1 MTEYDHG
8 LASIHEESSLLRRSC
23 EIMVDIGGYPLA
35 WVGLTKGD
43 GDKGIQVVAQKGKWH
58 DDSEDQDPT
67 CADSGQGR
75 TPASK
80 AIRSRKPCLMRRD
93 GLESE
98 ASTVTSWSAA
108 LALPLMFNST
118 AYGAL
123 NVYSAEPE
131 TFGPFEVSILED
143 VARTLA
149 VGIMRAREHQR
160 FKSVEED
167 LLWEVES
174 NASVAELA
182 KRLIMPNSLEDVSA
196 LVLEQARFLTDSR
209 QGYVGHIDSE
219 TGYLVPIA
227 VGNGTA
233 RSKKS
238 RGRFRPAE
246 LNGPL
251 GWVLS
256 NRKHLMKNEVPEN
269 ESFSDSPLGSLPILR
284 FLSVPALIETELAGQ
299 IALVNA
305 DRDYTERDLLLI
317 KRLAAFY
324 ALAIQRKRSDDELHE
339 AREQL
344 EKRVRE
350 RTAQLVKANET
361 LQEEIAVRQQTQE
374 EMKHAKEAAEA
385 ASQAKTDFL
394 ANMSHELRTPLN
406 HIIGFSELIV
416 DKQFGD
422 INNAQ
427 EEYLNDVLESSR
439 HLLSLINDILDL
451 SKVEAGKLEVE
462 WSDVDLHELFERS
475 LVMVK
480 DKAFKHGIQLSTDL
494 AGAPSTIRADER
506 KLKQVMYNLLS
517 NAVKFTPDGGRVC
530 LATRIVECHV
540 RAGRR
545 WIHPEEM
552 KVIQEEHQE
561 TNTILTEKRHHCLE
575 VSVSDTGIGLKAED
589 RTRVFKPFEQ
599 ADGSLSRRYEGTGL
613 GLSLTKKLVEL
624 QGGRIWVESE
634 GEEKGS
640 TFRFVIPL

>member
-1 MTEYDHG
+1 
-8 LASIHEESSLLRRSC
+8 
-23 EIMVDIGGYPLA
+23 MVDIGGYPLA
-35 WVGLTKGD
+35 WVGLTKAD
-43 GDKGIQVVAQKGKWH
+43 GERGIQVVAQKGNWCG
-58 DDSEDQDPT
+58 DSEHQDRRW
-67 CADSGQGR
+67 ADSEQGQI
-75 TPASK
+75 PANK
-80 AIRSRKPCLMRRD
+80 AIRSQRPCLLRGD

-98 ASTVTSWSAA
+98 AATLAPWVAA
-108 LALPLMFNST
+108 LALPLSFNGT

-123 NVYSAEPE
+123 NVCSGEREA
-131 TFGPFEVSILED
+131 FGPLEVSILED

-149 VGIMRAREHQR
+149 AGIMRVREHR
-160 FKSVEED
+160 RLKSVEED

-209 QGYVGHIDSE
+209 QGYVGHIDPE

-233 RSKKS
+233 RSQKT
-238 RGRFRPAE
+238 RGCFRPTE
-246 LNGPL
+246 LKGPL

-256 NRKHLMKNEVPEN
+256 NRKHLMKNKVAEH
-269 ESFSDSPLGSLPILR
+269 ESFTKSPLGSIQIFR
-284 FLSVPALIETELAGQ
+284 FLSVPALIQTELAGQ

-305 DRDYTERDLLLI
+305 ERDYTERDLLLI

-324 ALAIQRKRSDDELHE
+324 ALAIQRKRSDDELLE

-344 EKRVRE
+344 EKRVKE
-350 RTAQLVKANET
+350 RTVQLVKANEA
-361 LQEEIAVRQQTQE
+361 LQEQIAVRQHAQE
-374 EMKHAKEAAEA
+374 EMKHAKEAAET

-416 DKQFGD
+416 DKKFGD
-422 INNAQ
+422 INAAQ

-451 SKVEAGKLEVE
+451 SKIEAGKLEIE
-462 WSDVDLHELFERS
+462 WTDVRLDELFERS
-475 LVMVK
+475 LNMVK
-480 DKAFKHGIQLSTDL
+480 NKALNHGIQLSLDV
-494 AGAPSTIRADER
+494 AGAPPTIRADER

-517 NAVKFTPDGGRVC
+517 NAVKFTPNGGRVC
-530 LATRIVECHV
+530 LATRIVECCV

-545 WIHPEEM
+545 WVNPEEL
-552 KVIQEEHQE
+552 KVIE
-561 TNTILTEKRHHCLE
+561 TEDQRPNTALTDKLHKCLE
-575 VSVSDTGIGLKAED
+575 VSVSDTGIGLRAGDLK
-589 RTRVFKPFEQ
+589 RIFRPFEQ

-624 QGGRIWVESE
+624 HGGRIWAESG
-634 GEEKGS
+634 GEEEGS

>member
-1 MTEYDHG
+1 
-8 LASIHEESSLLRRSC
+8 
-23 EIMVDIGGYPLA
+23 MVDIGGYPLA

-43 GDKGIQVVAQKGKWH
+43 GDKGIQVVARKGHGESKEH
-58 DDSEDQDPT
+58 DFSFADSEE
-67 CADSGQGR
+67 GQILANR
-75 TPASK
+75 
-80 AIRSRKPCLMRRD
+80 AIRSQKPCLMKRD
-93 GLESE
+93 SLRSE
-98 ASTVTSWSAA
+98 TSTVASWSVA

-118 AYGAL
+118 AVGAF
-123 NVYSAEPE
+123 NVYSAERE
-131 TFGPFEVSILED
+131 AFGSFEVSILED

-149 VGIMRAREHQR
+149 VDIMRAREHQR

-209 QGYVGHIDSE
+209 QGYVAHIDSE

-233 RSKKS
+233 RSRKP
-238 RGRFRPAE
+238 RGRFRPTE

-256 NRKHLMKNEVPEN
+256 NRKHLMKNEVPES
-269 ESFSDSPLGSLPILR
+269 ESFSESPLGSIPVLR
-284 FLSVPALIETELAGQ
+284 FLSVPALIDSELAGQ

-305 DRDYTERDLLLI
+305 ERDYTERDLLLI

-324 ALAIQRKRSDDELHE
+324 ALAIQRKRSDDELHH

-344 EKRVRE
+344 EKRVKE
-350 RTAQLVKANET
+350 RTAQLVEANEA
-361 LQEEIAVRQQTQE
+361 LQAEIAVRQQTQE
-374 EMKHAKEAAEA
+374 EMKHAKEAAET

-422 INNAQ
+422 INTAQ

-451 SKVEAGKLEVE
+451 SKVEAGKLEIK

-475 LVMVK
+475 LNMVK
-480 DKAFKHGIQLSTDL
+480 AKALKHGIQLSTDL
-494 AGAPSTIRADER
+494 ADELLIIRADER
-506 KLKQVMYNLLS
+506 KLKQIMYNLLS
-517 NAVKFTPDGGRVC
+517 NAVKFTPDRGRVC
-530 LATRIVECHV
+530 LATRIVDCDV

-545 WIHPEEM
+545 WVDPEEL
-552 KVIQEEHQE
+552 KIIQAEHHGPD
-561 TNTILTEKRHHCLE
+561 TILTDKRHKCLE
-575 VSVSDTGIGLKAED
+575 VSVSDTGIGLMAED
-589 RTRVFKPFEQ
+589 LERVFKPFEQ
-599 ADGSLSRRYEGTGL
+599 VDGSLSRRYEGTGL

-624 QGGRIWVESE
+624 HGGKIWAESGGKDE
-634 GEEKGS
+634 GS
-640 TFRFVIPL
+640 IFRFVIPL